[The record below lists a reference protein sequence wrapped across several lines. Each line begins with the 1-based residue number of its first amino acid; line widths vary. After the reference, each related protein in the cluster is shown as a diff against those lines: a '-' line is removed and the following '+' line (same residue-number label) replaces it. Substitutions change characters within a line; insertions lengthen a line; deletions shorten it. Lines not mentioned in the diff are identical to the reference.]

1 MWLTCGV
8 WFDFLGAICRNL
20 YTIIHIRWTAE
31 VDRVRDS
38 CARFSEKVL
47 PYCFYDKNKLSIHIK
62 SNQNYDSYKLVEIK
76 QKNAA

>member
-1 MWLTCGV
+1 MWLSCGV

-20 YTIIHIRWTAE
+20 CTIIGIRWTAE
-31 VDRVRDS
+31 VDRLINS
-38 CARFSEKVL
+38 WTRFSEKVL
-47 PYCFYDKNKLSIHIK
+47 LYCFYDKNKLSMHIK